1 MKKIWQYGRTS
12 GKELEVSDDFP
23 IQVPFTDVA
32 PLKDIKLEDQFF
44 IPSEN
49 RWKEIINGLDR
60 EKLDNL
66 ASLFAVLEKQNSVFE
81 QRTNSYS
88 TQLTDTQLALTEVYE
103 TVIGGEK
110 NNGSYLRRFNYQ
122 GAEND

>member
-1 MKKIWQYGRTS
+1 MKKIWQYGRTG

-23 IQVPFTDVA
+23 IQVPFTDV
-32 PLKDIKLEDQFF
+32 PSLKEIELEDHSIKEIKLEDQFF

-49 RWKEIINGLDR
+49 RWKEIINGLNQ

-66 ASLFAVLEKQNSVFE
+66 DALFTVLEKQNSVLE
-81 QRTNSYS
+81 QRTDSYS

-103 TVIGGEK
+103 TVIGGETK
-110 NNGSYLRRFNYQ
+110 
-122 GAEND
+122 

>member
-1 MKKIWQYGRTS
+1 MKTIWQYGRTG

-23 IQVPFTDVA
+23 VQVPFTDVA
-32 PLKDIKLEDQFF
+32 PLEEISLEDQFF

-66 ASLFAVLEKQNSVFE
+66 DSLFAVLEKQNSVLE
-81 QRTNSYS
+81 QRTDSYS

-103 TVIGGEK
+103 TVIGGEAK
-110 NNGSYLRRFNYQ
+110 
-122 GAEND
+122 

>member
-1 MKKIWQYGRTS
+1 MKKIWQYGRTG

-23 IQVPFTDVA
+23 IQVPFTDVP
-32 PLKDIKLEDQFF
+32 PLEEIELEDQFF

-66 ASLFAVLEKQNSVFE
+66 DSLFGVLEKQNTVLE
-81 QRTNSYS
+81 NRANSHS
-88 TQLTDTQLALTEVYE
+88 TQLTEAQLALTEIYE
-103 TVIGGEK
+103 EMIGGISE
-110 NNGSYLRRFNYQ
+110 
-122 GAEND
+122 

>member
-1 MKKIWQYGRTS
+1 MI
-12 GKELEVSDDFP
+12 
-23 IQVPFTDVA
+23 
-32 PLKDIKLEDQFF
+32 
-44 IPSEN
+44 
-49 RWKEIINGLDR
+49 

-110 NNGSYLRRFNYQ
+110 NNGSYLRRFIIKGLKRLMMFLKGQRRSQAILSQSNE
-122 GAEND
+122 G

>member
-32 PLKDIKLEDQFF
+32 PLIDIKLEDQFF

-110 NNGSYLRRFNYQ
+110 K
-122 GAEND
+122 

>member
-1 MKKIWQYGRTS
+1 MKKIWQYGRTG

-23 IQVPFTDVA
+23 IQVPFTDVP
-32 PLKDIKLEDQFF
+32 PLKEIELEDHSIKEIKLEDQFF

-49 RWKEIINGLDR
+49 RWKEIINGLNQ

-66 ASLFAVLEKQNSVFE
+66 DALFTVLEKQNSVLE

-103 TVIGGEK
+103 TVIGGEAK
-110 NNGSYLRRFNYQ
+110 
-122 GAEND
+122 

>member
-1 MKKIWQYGRTS
+1 MKKIWQYGRTG

-23 IQVPFTDVA
+23 IQVPFTDVP
-32 PLKDIKLEDQFF
+32 PLKEIELEDQFF

-49 RWKEIINGLDR
+49 RWKEIINGLNQ

-66 ASLFAVLEKQNSVFE
+66 DALFTVLEKQNSVLE
-81 QRTNSYS
+81 QRTDRYS

-103 TVIGGEK
+103 TVIGGETK
-110 NNGSYLRRFNYQ
+110 
-122 GAEND
+122 